1 MPATWKSNLEVT
13 IFGESHGKAIGV
25 VLGNFPAGIKVDEE
39 FIAVQMKKRAPGLN
53 IMSTSRKEADKVE
66 IVSGVFEGMTT
77 GAPICGMIY
86 NSDQHSKDY
95 SILKEK
101 MRPAHSDYPA
111 AIRYNGFNDVRGGG
125 HFSGR
130 ITAPIVFAGALCK
143 LALKQKGIEIVSHI
157 AQIKDVHDDLFPMDI
172 TPEMVE
178 RLSNMQYPVIKE
190 GVFEQMSETID
201 EARWGQNSVGGKI
214 ECAILN
220 VPVGLGDPFFD
231 SVESKLSSLMFS
243 IPAVK
248 SIAFGNANISELTGK
263 EANDEYYYDEF
274 KNVKTTTNN
283 NGGILGGITT
293 GMPVVFTLGL
303 KPTSSISLKQNTIDI
318 KSREN
323 TTLEIVGRHDP
334 CVVLRAAVVVE
345 AMSAIAALDLLND

>member
-25 VLGNFPAGIKVDEE
+25 VLGNFPAGIKLDEE
-39 FIAVQMKKRAPGLN
+39 FIAAQMKKRAPGQN
-53 IMSTSRKEADKVE
+53 TISTSRKEADKVE
-66 IVSGVFEGMTT
+66 IVSGVFEGVTT

-86 NSDQHSKDY
+86 NSDQHSQDY

-111 AIRYNGFNDVRGGG
+111 SIRYQGFNDVRGGG

-130 ITAPIVFAGALCK
+130 ITAPIVFAGAMCK
-143 LALKQKGIEIVSHI
+143 LALKQKEIQIISHI
-157 AQIKDVHDDLFPMDI
+157 AQIKDVHDERFPLEI
-172 TPEMVE
+172 TPAMVAKLE
-178 RLSNMQYPVIKE
+178 AMQYPVLKD
-190 GVFEQMSETID
+190 GVFEQMSQTID
-201 EARWGQNSVGGKI
+201 AARRSQNSVGGKI

-220 VPVGLGDPFFD
+220 VPAGLGNPFFD
-231 SVESKLSSLMFS
+231 SVESKISSLMFS

-248 SIAFGNANISELTGK
+248 SIAFGNESISELTGL
-263 EANDEYYYDEF
+263 EANDEYFYDE
-274 KNVKTTTNN
+274 NEAVKTTTNN
-283 NGGILGGITT
+283 NGGILGGITN
-293 GMPVVFTLGL
+293 GMPIVFTLGL
-303 KPTSSISLKQNTIDI
+303 KPTSSISLKQKTIDI
-318 KSREN
+318 KNREN

-345 AMSAIAALDLLND
+345 AMSAIATLDLLND

>member
-39 FIAVQMKKRAPGLN
+39 FIAAQMKKRAPGLN
-53 IMSTSRKEADKVE
+53 LMSTSRKEADKVE
-66 IVSGVFEGMTT
+66 IMSGVFEGMTT

-111 AIRYNGFNDVRGGG
+111 SIRYKGFNDVRGGG

-157 AQIKDVHDDLFPMDI
+157 AQIKDVRDELFPLDI

-178 RLSNMQYPVIKE
+178 RLSAMQYPVIRE
-190 GVFEQMSETID
+190 GVFEQMEKTID
-201 EARWGQNSVGGKI
+201 DARRGQNSVGGKI

-231 SVESKLSSLMFS
+231 SVESKISSLMFS

-248 SIAFGNANISELTGK
+248 SIAFGNANITELTGK
-263 EANDEYYYDEF
+263 EANDEYYYDE
-274 KNVKTTTNN
+274 NQDVKTTTNN
-283 NGGILGGITT
+283 NGGILGGITN
-293 GMPVVFTLGL
+293 GMPIVFTLGL

-318 KSREN
+318 LSHEN

-345 AMSAIAALDLLND
+345 AMSAIVALDLLND